1 MPDFLH
7 SHQLA
12 TILPHAHNT
21 VLVALSIV
29 IAILAS
35 YTALDM
41 AAQVALRRGQERY
54 IWLVGG
60 AIAMGTGI
68 WSMHFVAMLAFQL
81 PVPVSYDVTLV
92 LASWVTAVVAS
103 GLALEITTQTRVGVP
118 QIVVGG
124 TVMGIAIAGMHYI
137 GMEAMRGPFILRY
150 EMIPFVLSIAIAIGA
165 SMAALW
171 LQFRLRAATAR
182 RDLVWKV
189 LAAVVMGFAIA
200 SMHYTGMFGSIFI
213 ADETVPAAL
222 PGAIQT
228 SVLGWAAI
236 AVGALVSVYGLLL
249 LRWLAST
256 LAFKNLRIGTKLSM
270 LIAIGV
276 VGLAGFAAY
285 AFYVLGIVQVNGPLY
300 LGLAQGQV
308 LVANISPPPAY
319 IIESYLIPLQMLD
332 AAEDSNTALVNGL
345 IERSSSLEHEY
356 EARHEYWTD
365 TLTENGNNEVRQ
377 SLLVDSYQPAR
388 EFYRAFK
395 EEFVPAIQA
404 GRLDEAHTILH
415 ETLTPAYDA
424 HRAALDQVVQLQRA
438 AIQENESS
446 AQSLVSSSTTLLI
459 ILGLLTAILAIAL
472 GVYVANSV
480 ITPVSQLTLVAGQ
493 ITSGN
498 LRARALADS
507 TDEIGIL
514 SRAFNQMTAQLRD
527 NLSGLEQRVAE
538 RTADLEI
545 SRQQTEKR
553 AQELQTI
560 SEISRVISTEQRP
573 DILLPLITR
582 LVSERFD
589 FYHVGIFLIDNAQ
602 QFAVLQAAN
611 SEGGQRMLERGHKLG
626 VGQTGIVGNV
636 AQTAKTRIALD
647 VGSDAVYFDN
657 PDLPNTRSEMALPLN
672 LRGQTVGVL
681 DVQSLKSG
689 AFNESDA
696 NTLGILADHVA
707 VTIDNA
713 RLFEQSRL
721 ALSELQSLYRQ
732 YQAQEWDAVMKQE
745 TRIGY
750 HQLSI
755 GGKVLEKLHK
765 SDEIQEVMEKGEMV
779 VINPKYGRSE
789 SSMVVP
795 VKLRGQII
803 GILNIKAPT
812 TNRTWN
818 QDEINM
824 AQAISERLALALDN
838 ARLLQDSQRR
848 AAKEQKIGDVTAKIG
863 ASINMRTMLQTAVE
877 ELGRALPGSEVVIQ
891 FQSAKDNGSK

>member
-41 AAQVALRRGQERY
+41 AAQVALRRGRERY

-103 GLALEITTQTRVGVP
+103 GLALEITSQTRVGVP

-150 EMIPFVLSIAIAIGA
+150 EVIPFVLSIAIAIGA

-213 ADETVPAAL
+213 ADETVPATL
-222 PGAIQT
+222 PGAIQI

-236 AVGALVSVYGLLL
+236 AVGALVSIYGLLL

-300 LGLAQGQV
+300 LRLAQGQV
-308 LVANISPPPAY
+308 LVTDILPPPAY

-332 AAEDSNTALVNGL
+332 AAEDNNTALVNGL

-404 GRLDEAHTILH
+404 GHLDEAHTILH

-498 LRARALADS
+498 LWARALADS

-560 SEISRVISTEQRP
+560 SEISRLISTEQRP

-611 SEGGQRMLERGHKLG
+611 SEGGQRMLERGHKLE

-647 VGSDAVYFDN
+647 VGLDAVYFDN

-672 LRGQTVGVL
+672 LRGQTTVGVL
-681 DVQSLKSG
+681 DVQSLKPG

-696 NTLGILADHVA
+696 NTLGILADHIA

-721 ALSELQSLYRQ
+721 ALSEVQTLYRQ
-732 YQAQEWDAVMKQE
+732 YQAQEWDTFMKQE
-745 TRIGY
+745 TKIGY

-755 GGKVLEKLHK
+755 GGKVLEQLHE
-765 SDEIQEVMEKGEMV
+765 SDEIQNVMERGEILV
-779 VINPKYGRSE
+779 VNSKLGESE

-803 GILNIKAPT
+803 GVLNIKAPT

-818 QDEINM
+818 QDEINL
-824 AQAISERLALALDN
+824 AEAISDRLALALDN

-863 ASINMRTMLQTAVE
+863 ASINMRSMLQTAVE

-891 FQSAKDNGSK
+891 FESDGK